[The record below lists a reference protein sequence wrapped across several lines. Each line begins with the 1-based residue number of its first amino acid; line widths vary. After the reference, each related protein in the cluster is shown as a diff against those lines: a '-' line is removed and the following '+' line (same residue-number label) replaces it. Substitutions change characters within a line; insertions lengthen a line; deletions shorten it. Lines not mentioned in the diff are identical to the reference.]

1 MKPGE
6 IKTKNELHNFISN
19 SLQGN
24 VNEEIAIRS
33 SDAPFYNKLNNISK
47 SAFNK
52 REEVLLVGLFGYST
66 IVTYCIAYNKL
77 EFLEYILGN
86 YEINNKKKY
95 AKISIIYN
103 SPESLNLFIKH
114 GLDVTT
120 EESVTP
126 TLLFYLMKKYHL
138 YDQDYKNKTILR
150 HKRISEKMFPVKMTT
165 DEGVIDQSGYRK
177 MLNILLKSGVDVNAL
192 GYASIQFDPVANNN
206 NLWKNERKGIYL
218 YTVLDIACYAK
229 DVYSIKKL
237 IMYGAITTES
247 ECYNYKTKNPNK
259 NNFINLNKVKLNM
272 ARTILE
278 KEANILNTINSIPKE
293 VINVYRQHKPLLNL
307 NTSNNYKLLH
317 N

>member
-6 IKTKNELHNFISN
+6 IKTKKQLNNFISN

-24 VNEEIAIRS
+24 VNKEIAIRS

-52 REEVLLVGLFGYST
+52 QEEVLLVGLFGHST

-77 EFLEYILGN
+77 EFLEYILEN
-86 YEINNKKKY
+86 YKINNKKKY

-103 SPESLNLFIKH
+103 SPGSLNLFIKH
-114 GLDVTT
+114 GLDLTT

-138 YDQDYKNKTILR
+138 YAQDYKNKTTLR
-150 HKRISEKMFPVKMTT
+150 HKKISEKMFPVRMTT

-206 NLWKNERKGIYL
+206 NLWKNKRKGIYL
-218 YTVLDIACYAK
+218 YSVLDIACYAK
-229 DVYSIKKL
+229 DVHSVKKL

-247 ECYNYKTKNPNK
+247 ECYNYKIKNPNT

-293 VINVYRQHKPLLNL
+293 VVNVYRLHKPILNL

>member
-6 IKTKNELHNFISN
+6 INTKEQLRNFISN

-24 VNEEIAIRS
+24 VNEEFVFRL

-52 REEVLLVGLFGYST
+52 QEEVLLVGLFGHST

-77 EFLEYILGN
+77 EFLEYILKN
-86 YEINNKKKY
+86 YKINNMKKY
-95 AKISIIYN
+95 AKISIMYN
-103 SPESLNLFIKH
+103 NPESLNLFIKY

-120 EESVTP
+120 EESVSP
-126 TLLFYLMKKYHL
+126 TLLFFLMKKYHL
-138 YDQDYKNKTILR
+138 YGKDYKNKKTLR
-150 HKRISEKMFPVKMTT
+150 HKKIAEKMFPVKMTT
-165 DEGVIDQSGYRK
+165 EEGVIDQNGYRK

-192 GYASIQFDPVANNN
+192 GYASIQFDPVVNNN
-206 NLWKNERKGIYL
+206 NLWKNKRKGIYL
-218 YTVLDIACYAK
+218 YSVLDIACYAK
-229 DVYSIKKL
+229 DMYSIRKL
-237 IMYGAITTES
+237 IMYGAKTTEN

-272 ARTILE
+272 ARNVLE

-293 VINVYRQHKPLLNL
+293 VVNVYRRYKPLLNL
-307 NTSNNYKLLH
+307 RTVRDFRLLNN
-317 N
+317 